1 MSLVRSPVWLVLGL
15 VLGGWA
21 AMPALAAA
29 SAVSAIPLPAP
40 SVLTLAPGVTYQR
53 AVLAGGQVVHII
65 RIAPDGL
72 ATIDP
77 VVVSGAV
84 ARRGDLARATRALA
98 PSGAVASVNG
108 DFFNFN
114 QAYPSG
120 LTITRSAGLVSTPD
134 APRSSLTIAPA
145 GGLSLVR
152 PVLDGSWVPI
162 AADGSTSASAGKI
175 AGIDRPAV
183 HASEVILFTPGY
195 GPAIA
200 PLPAHLPAGVSGR
213 TPTTED
219 STTIVPDAPG
229 PLEPNQTVTGTVV
242 ANSGTRAVRIPAGD
256 LVLTGIGAAAGA
268 IAARLPVGTRVSL
281 DARIAGIAPGTLALG
296 GGPALVVAGHAV
308 HNAGE
313 GFVAGQLRPAL
324 GADRDRAG
332 GRRHRAAGVRR
343 GPRSGQPRHHGA
355 PAGGSDG
362 PARRPHRDRDGL
374 GREQPDDRQRCRRD
388 AVGAATR
395 HQHRGGRALRR
406 CPSQPARGPLSPNG
420 DGVDDRASVPVI
432 VPSPGTLS
440 VTLSAA
446 RRPMITLLDRAVP
459 AIPVA
464 LSIDPVRLG
473 IPDGTYRL
481 TASLTTLTGAVSRD
495 SQVVVVDRTLGS
507 LRTRAL
513 VRRRQPEEQ
522 VGFRLARAAAVSV
535 RVTTRSGRV
544 LAVLLGTRGLAAG
557 SHSLTWNQHEGKRI
571 VSGGVDIV
579 VQATTRA
586 GTHGLIAAT
595 GLLRP
600 PRRTTDPRGGRVG
613 CPRSAT
619 WGRVVPDSG
628 GTVAITRGEADV
640 RWRISPSST
649 SSRRA
654 NCITGQCGPPST
666 ISTSSSSGS

>member
-1 MSLVRSPVWLVLGL
+1 
-15 VLGGWA
+15 
-21 AMPALAAA
+21 
-29 SAVSAIPLPAP
+29 
-40 SVLTLAPGVTYQR
+40 
-53 AVLAGGQVVHII
+53 
-65 RIAPDGL
+65 
-72 ATIDP
+72 
-77 VVVSGAV
+77 
-84 ARRGDLARATRALA
+84 
-98 PSGAVASVNG
+98 
-108 DFFNFN
+108 
-114 QAYPSG
+114 
-120 LTITRSAGLVSTPD
+120 
-134 APRSSLTIAPA
+134 
-145 GGLSLVR
+145 
-152 PVLDGSWVPI
+152 
-162 AADGSTSASAGKI
+162 
-175 AGIDRPAV
+175 V

-213 TPTTED
+213 SPTTED

-256 LVLTGIGAAAGA
+256 LVLTGVGAAAGA

-313 GFVAGQLRPAL
+313 GFVADQLVPRSERTAIGQAADGTELLVSAEGQGQGSPGITVPQQADLMARL
-324 GADRDRAG
+324 GARTAIGMDSGGSSQMIVNGADVMPWAQPRAISTAAVV
-332 GRRHRAAGVRR
+332 RYAGVRVS
-343 GPRSGQPRHHGA
+343 P
-355 PAGGSDG
+355 
-362 PARRPHRDRDGL
+362 L
-374 GREQPDDRQRCRRD
+374 T
-388 AVGAATR
+388 V
-395 HQHRGGRALRR
+395 
-406 CPSQPARGPLSPNG
+406 PLSPNG

-446 RRPMITLLDRAVP
+446 RRPVITLLDRAVP

-464 LSIDPVRLG
+464 VSIDPVRLG

-495 SQVVVVDRTLGS
+495 SKVVVVDRTLGS

-544 LAVLLGTRGLAAG
+544 LAVLLGTRELAAG

-600 PRRTTDPRGGRVG
+600 PRPRH
-613 CPRSAT
+613 
-619 WGRVVPDSG
+619 
-628 GTVAITRGEADV
+628 
-640 RWRISPSST
+640 
-649 SSRRA
+649 
-654 NCITGQCGPPST
+654 
-666 ISTSSSSGS
+666 

>member
-29 SAVSAIPLPAP
+29 SAVSTMPLPAP

-84 ARRGDLARATRALA
+84 GRRGDLARATRALA

-108 DFFNFN
+108 DFFNFD

-120 LTITRSAGLVSTPD
+120 LTITRSGGLVSTPD

-162 AADGSTSASAGKI
+162 AADGSTLGSAGKI

-213 TPTTED
+213 SPTTED

-281 DARIAGIAPGTLALG
+281 DARIAGIAPGSLALG

-313 GFVAGQLRPAL
+313 GFVADQLVPRSERTAIGQAADGTELLVSAEGRGQGSPGITVPQQADLMARL
-324 GADRDRAG
+324 GARTAIGMDSGGSSQMIVNGADVMPWTQPRAISTAAVV
-332 GRRHRAAGVRR
+332 RYAGVRVS
-343 GPRSGQPRHHGA
+343 P
-355 PAGGSDG
+355 
-362 PARRPHRDRDGL
+362 L
-374 GREQPDDRQRCRRD
+374 T
-388 AVGAATR
+388 V
-395 HQHRGGRALRR
+395 
-406 CPSQPARGPLSPNG
+406 PLSPNG

-446 RRPMITLLDRAVP
+446 RRPVITLLDRAVP

-464 LSIDPVRLG
+464 VSIDPVRLG

-495 SQVVVVDRTLGS
+495 SKVVVVDRTLGS

-513 VRRRQPEEQ
+513 IRRRQPEEQ

-544 LAVLLGTRGLAAG
+544 LAVLLGTRELAAG

-600 PRRTTDPRGGRVG
+600 PRPRH
-613 CPRSAT
+613 
-619 WGRVVPDSG
+619 
-628 GTVAITRGEADV
+628 
-640 RWRISPSST
+640 
-649 SSRRA
+649 
-654 NCITGQCGPPST
+654 
-666 ISTSSSSGS
+666 

>member
-1 MSLVRSPVWLVLGL
+1 MSLVRSPVRLALGL
-15 VLGGWA
+15 VFAGWVA
-21 AMPALAAA
+21 LPALAVA
-29 SAVSAIPLPAP
+29 SGVTAIPLPAP
-40 SVLTLAPGVTYQR
+40 STLTLAPGVTYQR
-53 AVLAGGQVVHII
+53 EVLAGGQVVHII
-65 RIAPDGL
+65 RTAPNGL

-98 PSGAVASVNG
+98 PGGAVASVNG

-134 APRSSLTIAPA
+134 APRSSLLIAPA
-145 GGLSLVR
+145 GGLSLAR

-162 AADGSTSASAGKI
+162 AADGSTMASAGKI

-200 PLPAHLPAGVSGR
+200 PLPVHLPAGVSGR
-213 TPTTED
+213 PPTAED
-219 STTIVPDAPG
+219 SATIVPDVPG
-229 PLEPNQTVTGTVV
+229 PLEPNQAVTGKVV

-268 IAARLPVGTRVSL
+268 IAARLPVGTQVSVV
-281 DARIAGIAPGTLALG
+281 ARIAGIAPGTLAVG
-296 GGPALVVAGHAV
+296 GGPALVVGGHAV

-313 GFVAGQLRPAL
+313 GFVAGQLVPRSERTAIGQAADGTDLLVSAEGPSQGSPGITVPQQADLMARL
-324 GADRDRAG
+324 GARTAVAMDSGGSSQMIVNGADVLRWAQPRAISTAAVV
-332 GRRHRAAGVRR
+332 RYAGVRVS
-343 GPRSGQPRHHGA
+343 P
-355 PAGGSDG
+355 
-362 PARRPHRDRDGL
+362 L
-374 GREQPDDRQRCRRD
+374 
-388 AVGAATR
+388 AA
-395 HQHRGGRALRR
+395 
-406 CPSQPARGPLSPNG
+406 PLSPNG

-446 RRPMITLLDRAVP
+446 HQPTITLLDRAVP

-464 LSIDPVRLG
+464 LSVDPARLG
-473 IPDGTYRL
+473 MPDGTYRL

-507 LRTRAL
+507 LRTRSR
-513 VRRRQPEEQ
+513 VRHGQPEEQ

-535 RVTTRSGRV
+535 RVTTHSGRL

-557 SHSLTWNQHEGKRI
+557 AHSLTWNQHGRRGI
-571 VSGGVDIV
+571 VSGRVDIV
-579 VQATTRA
+579 VRATTRA

-600 PRRTTDPRGGRVG
+600 PRRHH
-613 CPRSAT
+613 
-619 WGRVVPDSG
+619 
-628 GTVAITRGEADV
+628 
-640 RWRISPSST
+640 
-649 SSRRA
+649 
-654 NCITGQCGPPST
+654 
-666 ISTSSSSGS
+666 

>member
-15 VLGGWA
+15 VLAGWA

-29 SAVSAIPLPAP
+29 SAVSAIPLPTP
-40 SVLTLAPGVTYQR
+40 PMLTLAPGVTYQR

-84 ARRGDLARATRALA
+84 GRRGDLARATRALA

-108 DFFNFN
+108 DFFNFD

-162 AADGSTSASAGKI
+162 AADGSTLGSAGKI

-213 TPTTED
+213 SPTTED

-256 LVLTGIGAAAGA
+256 LVLTGVGAAAGA

-313 GFVAGQLRPAL
+313 GFVADQLVPRSERTAIGQAADGTELLVSAEGQGQGSPGITVPQQADLMARL
-324 GADRDRAG
+324 GARTAIGMDSGGSSQMIVNGADVMPWAQPRAISTAAVV
-332 GRRHRAAGVRR
+332 RYAGVRVS
-343 GPRSGQPRHHGA
+343 P
-355 PAGGSDG
+355 
-362 PARRPHRDRDGL
+362 L
-374 GREQPDDRQRCRRD
+374 T
-388 AVGAATR
+388 V
-395 HQHRGGRALRR
+395 
-406 CPSQPARGPLSPNG
+406 PLSPNG

-446 RRPMITLLDRAVP
+446 RRPVTTLLDRAVP

-464 LSIDPVRLG
+464 VSIDPVRLG

-495 SQVVVVDRTLGS
+495 SKVVVVDRTLGS

-544 LAVLLGTRGLAAG
+544 LAVLLGTRELAAG

-600 PRRTTDPRGGRVG
+600 PRPHH
-613 CPRSAT
+613 
-619 WGRVVPDSG
+619 
-628 GTVAITRGEADV
+628 
-640 RWRISPSST
+640 
-649 SSRRA
+649 
-654 NCITGQCGPPST
+654 
-666 ISTSSSSGS
+666 